1 MGLQLIVK
9 NEDFSA
15 ISVGKLGLYTTIN
28 TDLVGLFCLSSAF
41 GTPITNF
48 AGGPAAT
55 IVGSPTVESSGV
67 TSDQSNYIDFNIVP
81 AGDRT
86 MAFVIQNNGV
96 TNTQH
101 FSSFAGSPTFGEY
114 LMLSGSTI
122 GFESVK
128 LGNAPYPSVASAVR
142 DELAA
147 VIIDNGVGG
156 TLYLPRTGASAT
168 KASTTSQNLTTEYRT
183 HIDASGK
190 PAGKVMAFAY
200 WSRVLTTGELDTF
213 YNEMKAQLSALGVAS
228 I

>member
-28 TDLVGLFCLSSAF
+28 SGLVGLFCLSSTF

-48 AGGPAAT
+48 ASGSDAT
-55 IVGSPTVESSGV
+55 IVGSPTVDSNGV
-67 TSDQSNYIDFNIVP
+67 TSGQPNYIDFNIVP
-81 AGDRT
+81 TGDRT
-86 MAFVIQNNGV
+86 MAFVLRNNGV
-96 TNTQH
+96 TNTH
-101 FSSFAGSPTFGEY
+101 YFSSFAPSPTFGEY
-114 LMLSGSTI
+114 VKLSGSSI
-122 GFESVK
+122 SFESLK
-128 LGNAPYPSVASAVR
+128 LGSAPYPTVASAAR

-147 VIIDNGVGG
+147 VIIDNGVGA

-168 KASTTSQNLTTEYRT
+168 KASATSQDLTTEYRT
-183 HIDASGK
+183 HIDVSGI
-190 PAGKVMAFAY
+190 PSGEVMAFGY
-200 WSRVLTTGELDTF
+200 WNRVLTTGELDTF